1 MPSLNKIQYKTDD
14 QTRLMYRF
22 VYVSSALTAVFGIL
36 CLYPLGIYGVVPIAS
51 FAYSILN
58 LCNIAIF
65 KKRGN
70 LKSAAIRSG
79 IISLVV
85 TIAIILYSGGINS
98 PFIFILGVI
107 VLGGYSGA
115 RIFGTIY
122 LYAVILAI
130 VLIYGI
136 GEAHLSIITNEV
148 PAESEPHFSLISI
161 LFAVYLV
168 GGVFGKT
175 LLRAHEA
182 LNRSKAE
189 IEIRITE
196 KEFLLR
202 EVHHRVKNNLQTVSS
217 LLNLQAKRST
227 NTKIKKLIGSSQ
239 NRVISMAMIHEM
251 LYIRNNL
258 SKIEFRPYVKELTD
272 YLINSTDCKSKNI
285 RIQLHIPKVQLCIDT
300 AIPLGLLINEAV
312 TNSLKYGFINSENG
326 QIEIT
331 LKKKDAK
338 NAYVLGIKDDGIGF
352 PEELDFRNT
361 KSLGLKLIHNLAR
374 QLRGSVKRNP
384 CLNGTDYQ
392 VAFLDIDRQLNPVN
406 ESTY

>member
-1 MPSLNKIQYKTDD
+1 MPSLRKIQYKTDD

-22 VYVSSALTAVFGIL
+22 VYVSSALTALFGVL
-36 CLYPLGIYGVVPIAS
+36 CMYPLRIYGVVPIAC
-51 FAYSILN
+51 FVYSILN

-79 IISLVV
+79 VISLLV
-85 TIAIILYSGGINS
+85 TIAIILYSGGIES

-107 VLGGYSGA
+107 VLGGYAGA

-122 LYAVILAI
+122 LNAVILII
-130 VLIYGI
+130 VLIYAI
-136 GEAHLSIITNEV
+136 GESRFSFITNEV
-148 PAESEPHFSLISI
+148 PAESEPHFSLISL

-175 LLRAHEA
+175 LLRAHGA

-196 KEFLLR
+196 KELLLR

-217 LLNLQAKRST
+217 LLSLQAKNTT
-227 NTKIKKLIGSSQ
+227 NETIKKMIDSSQ

-251 LYIRNNL
+251 LYIRNDL
-258 SKIEFRPYVKELTD
+258 SKIEFRPYVQELTD
-272 YLINSTDCKSKNI
+272 YLINSTDCKGKNV
-285 RIQLHIPKVQLCIDT
+285 RIHLNIPEIQLCIDT

-312 TNSLKYGFINSENG
+312 TNSLKYGFIDNTTG
-326 QIEIT
+326 QIDIT
-331 LKKKDAK
+331 LKKEDAK

-352 PEELDFRNT
+352 SEDLDFRNT

-374 QLRGSVKRNP
+374 QLRGSVKRKP
-384 CLNGTDYQ
+384 CSKGTDYE
-392 VAFLDIDRQLNPVN
+392 VAFLDIDRQLSPVN
-406 ESTY
+406 

>member
-1 MPSLNKIQYKTDD
+1 MNKIQYKTDD
-14 QTRLMYRF
+14 QTQLMFRF
-22 VYVSSALTAVFGIL
+22 VYVSTTLTAILGVF
-36 CLYPLGIYGVVPIAS
+36 CLYPLKIYGVVPLA
-51 FAYSILN
+51 FFVYSILN
-58 LCNIAIF
+58 LANISRF

-70 LKSAAIRSG
+70 LKATAIRSG
-79 IISLVV
+79 VISLLV
-85 TIAIILYSGGINS
+85 TIAIILYSGGIDS

-107 VLGGYSGA
+107 VLGGYAGA

-122 LYAVILAI
+122 LNAVIVII
-130 VLIYGI
+130 VLIYAV
-136 GEAHLSIITNEV
+136 GEAQFSFIMNDV
-148 PAESEPHFSLISI
+148 PTESKPHFSLISL

-196 KEFLLR
+196 KELILR

-217 LLNLQAKRST
+217 LLSLQAKNSA
-227 NTKIKKLIGSSQ
+227 NDKIKELIHSSQ

-258 SKIEFRPYVKELTD
+258 SKIEFRPYVQELTD
-272 YLINSTDCKSKNI
+272 YLMNSTDCKSKNI
-285 RIQLHIPKVQLCIDT
+285 RIKLHIPEVTLCIDT

-312 TNSLKYGFINSENG
+312 TNSLKYGFIDNANG
-326 QIEIT
+326 EIDIT
-331 LKKKDAK
+331 LKKEDTK

-352 PEELDFRNT
+352 SEKLNFKNT

-374 QLRGSVKRNP
+374 QLRGSVKRNS
-384 CLNGTDYQ
+384 CSKGTEYEI
-392 VAFLDIDRQLNPVN
+392 AFLDVDRHMVRD
-406 ESTY
+406 S